1 VAPPEDLDE
10 ASQLAIEVWS
20 FMGGWAPERLALA
33 VEWFDVRDP
42 DRLVSDLLLMRDE
55 LGKPAK

>member
-10 ASQLAIEVWS
+10 CAELAIEVWG

-33 VEWFDVRDP
+33 VEWFNVRDP
-42 DRLVSDLLLMRDE
+42 DRLVSDLMLMRGE
-55 LGKPAK
+55 MGKPLK